1 MGARISVAFLVAAFA
16 MGGFLPRIAAA
27 EERTVVGTIV
37 RLDPAG
43 GEIVV
48 RDAAGASWSYKVDAD
63 AGIDLSGFR
72 QGDRVKVSIGRATPL
87 NMITAADRLRKGD
100 RVEKA
105 PYSPVGQRNPKG
117 DGSVSKWVILCPEC
131 GEEFKIDVEE
141 IPERCPLCK
150 HEGSFEVVDVDD

>member
-16 MGGFLPRIAAA
+16 MGGLLPGVAAA

-43 GEIVV
+43 GELVV
-48 RDAAGASWSYKVDAD
+48 RDAAGASLSYKVDAG

-105 PYSPVGQRNPKG
+105 PY
-117 DGSVSKWVILCPEC
+117 
-131 GEEFKIDVEE
+131 
-141 IPERCPLCK
+141 
-150 HEGSFEVVDVDD
+150 